1 MNDVL
6 ISMTDDALAGFQSK
20 LGPDTTVIDIARDAL
35 SLYSWAVEQH
45 ARGRLVLSCDQAG
58 EDLRTLKLP
67 SLAAAGAPPQSNR
80 H

>member
-20 LGPDTTVIDIARDAL
+20 LGPATTVIDIARDAL
-35 SLYSWAVEQH
+35 TLYSWAVEQH
-45 ARGRLVLSCDQAG
+45 AHGRLVLSCDQTG

-67 SLAAAGAPPQSNR
+67 SLEAAGAPPQSNR